1 MSAAEL
7 ISQQP
12 NASPQARS
20 DLLRQEVRRTYSL
33 AAANAGVV
41 DPERTCATCTPHSGL
56 GCGSPTAIARLSPG
70 ERVLDLGSGAG
81 FDCLAAAVEV
91 GISGRVVGVDMT
103 LEMVRL
109 SRRHAADAGVAIV
122 HFLQAEI
129 ECLPFCDVSFDVVI
143 SNCVINLCTDKQR
156 VLTEACR
163 VLTPDGRLA
172 VADIVAVA
180 PLPGD
185 VLESLALNT
194 GCIAG
199 ATSLESLPR
208 MLRASGF
215 ASETIDIGDHSHS
228 LIDVWAPGLD
238 LKRFVVAANITARK
252 QVATCF
258 PAERSRCKAWQED
271 GWPQC

>member
-1 MSAAEL
+1 
-7 ISQQP
+7 
-12 NASPQARS
+12 
-20 DLLRQEVRRTYSL
+20 
-33 AAANAGVV
+33 
-41 DPERTCATCTPHSGL
+41 
-56 GCGSPTAIARLSPG
+56 
-70 ERVLDLGSGAG
+70 
-81 FDCLAAAVEV
+81 
-91 GISGRVVGVDMT
+91 MT
-103 LEMVRL
+103 LAMVRL

-129 ECLPFCDVSFDVVI
+129 ECLPFCDASFDVVI

-163 VLTPDGRLA
+163 VLTPGGRLA

-180 PLPGD
+180 PLQGD

-252 QVATCF
+252 QVAAGF
-258 PAERSRCKAWQED
+258 PAERSRCKASQGD